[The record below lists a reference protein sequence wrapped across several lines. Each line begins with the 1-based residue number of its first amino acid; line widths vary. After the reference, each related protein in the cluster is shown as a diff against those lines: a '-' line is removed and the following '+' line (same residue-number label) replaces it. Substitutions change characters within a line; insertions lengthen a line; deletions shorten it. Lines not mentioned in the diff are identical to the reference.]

1 MLGLE
6 ICSVFS
12 SFLNV
17 CWETELGYSNF
28 LSQHFTQWAI
38 VAALCFIKG
47 NKCILDIM
55 GEKVGKLIC
64 FVKLETHSKSDL
76 FLKVDLE

>member
-1 MLGLE
+1 M
-6 ICSVFS
+6 CVAK
-12 SFLNV
+12 LN
-17 CWETELGYSNF
+17 LDIPFF

-38 VAALCFIKG
+38 VTAFCFVKG

-64 FVKLETHSKSDL
+64 SVKLETHSKSDL
-76 FLKVDLE
+76 SLLAFLLNVC